1 MESRIKGKIAIDTGA
16 TSGIGWSSA
25 IELAKLGA
33 NVIISGRRQE
43 RLDALGK
50 ELDALGV
57 KHYPL
62 IMDVSKSADV
72 KEKMASLPE
81 EWKDIDI
88 LINNAG
94 MAVGTE
100 KVFESEMEDYDVVID
115 TNVKGV
121 LYMIK
126 AVVPQMV
133 ERKAKGVVVNMGSV
147 AGNIAYGGGAVYCG
161 SKAAI
166 RYITDGLRIDLM
178 DTPIRVTCIEPG
190 LVETEFSIIRFRGD
204 KDKAKAVY
212 TGIDALTADDIG
224 AAVAYVCNLPENVQ
238 IPEMIL
244 TPANQADSI
253 NKYYQK

>member
-1 MESRIKGKIAIDTGA
+1 MESRIKGKIAIVTGA
-16 TSGIGWSSA
+16 TSGIGWASA

-161 SKAAI
+161 SKAATSV
-166 RYITDGLRIDLM
+166 RFA
-178 DTPIRVTCIEPG
+178 
-190 LVETEFSIIRFRGD
+190 FSYAH
-204 KDKAKAVY
+204 AKR
-212 TGIDALTADDIG
+212 
-224 AAVAYVCNLPENVQ
+224 N
-238 IPEMIL
+238 
-244 TPANQADSI
+244 
-253 NKYYQK
+253 

>member
-1 MESRIKGKIAIDTGA
+1 MKLENRVAVVTGA
-16 TSGIGWSSA
+16 SSGVGREIALLFAKEGAKVVAVARRAERLAALEEQSK
-25 IELAKLGA
+25 ELAGEIVA
-33 NVIISGRRQE
+33 YAGDISLE
-43 RLDALGK
+43 ETNTKMIDFAVEKFGK
-50 ELDALGV
+50 
-57 KHYPL
+57 
-62 IMDVSKSADV
+62 
-72 KEKMASLPE
+72 
-81 EWKDIDI
+81 IDI

-190 LVETEFSIIRFRGD
+190 LVETEFSKHSHPLSVLRFHYITPC
-204 KDKAKAVY
+204 V
-212 TGIDALTADDIG
+212 T
-224 AAVAYVCNLPENVQ
+224 NVLHFEK
-238 IPEMIL
+238 I
-244 TPANQADSI
+244 
-253 NKYYQK
+253 